1 MSYGPGGAA
10 IHGELDGIAQDA
22 QGLQQVSDTQAAI
35 MHSLASA
42 MESLV
47 PAMHGA
53 AAAAMQNVGEQLH
66 AQGMRFS
73 TTFADHSHKMTNN
86 GQIFESHDN
95 DGMNIIAQ
103 VAGLIS

>member
-1 MSYGPGGAA
+1 MSYGPGGGA

-22 QGLQQVSDTQAAI
+22 QGLQEVSDTQASI

-47 PAMHGA
+47 PAMHGGA
-53 AAAAMQNVGEQLH
+53 AMAMQNVGEQLH
-66 AQGMRFS
+66 QQGMRFS
-73 TTFADHSHKMTNN
+73 TTFAEQSQKMGNN
-86 GQIFESHDN
+86 GAIFQSHDEDN
-95 DGMNIIAQ
+95 ANIIQQ